1 MYERISRLS
10 FKFTSH
16 PSTLLAIWALF
27 LSTWS
32 TIHYTNDYEN
42 MKYWN
47 KLKPVVLI
55 GAHKHVSETSH
66 SVVDF
71 DFLLNNSSSTIEKF
85 NLGIPGNETSTRPF
99 GTFSFRNNGREI
111 EARHLDEKDI
121 SQEEMMIKA
130 QLCLG

>member
-1 MYERISRLS
+1 
-10 FKFTSH
+10 
-16 PSTLLAIWALF
+16 
-27 LSTWS
+27 
-32 TIHYTNDYEN
+32 

-71 DFLLNNSSSTIEKF
+71 DFLLNNSSSTINEISKF
-85 NLGIPGNETSTRPF
+85 NFENETSTRPF
-99 GTFSFRNNGREI
+99 GTFSYRNNGRNI